1 MRPGYKPRACD
12 FGIFGFPNPFGGG
25 PAFLGIPVAAI
36 DVKEEAAAAILARL
50 KGSYKVAPS
59 QVFEK
64 GANGELIAIGMV
76 NSAQQLAEET
86 LNPAG
91 MPAGINTSF
100 ARRESKEAKDV
111 SPFNYR
117 AYWAAKDPPIHSY
130 TSVDI
135 NDDGMCFSGGRNSFQ
150 SGGVDTDGGNGYNFV
165 DNSPGTWKLT
175 LRRGG
180 AGELYLDNLG
190 SRIIEETT
198 AELKIKMYQ
207 GGEIVL
213 VRN

>member
-12 FGIFGFPNPFGGG
+12 FGIFGFPALFGGG
-25 PAFLGIPVAAI
+25 PAYLGIPVAAI

-91 MPAGINTSF
+91 MPAGMHTSF
-100 ARRESKEAKDV
+100 SRREFKEGKHV
-111 SPFNYR
+111 SPFHYR
-117 AYWAAKDPPIHSY
+117 AGWAAKGPPIHSY

-135 NDDGMCFSGGRNSFQ
+135 NDDGMCFSGGRNDFG
-150 SGGVDTDGGNGYNFV
+150 SGGSSESCWD
-165 DNSPGTWKLT
+165 DNPPGTWKLT

-180 AGELYLDNLG
+180 DGELYLDNLG

>member
-1 MRPGYKPRACD
+1 MV
-12 FGIFGFPNPFGGG
+12 PFKGWRGCGGASTLAG
-25 PAFLGIPVAAI
+25 LVPAAAI

-59 QVFEK
+59 QVFTE
-64 GANGELIAIGMV
+64 GGTMATDMV
-76 NSAQQLAEET
+76 NSSQQLATET

-91 MPAGINTSF
+91 MNTSAGF
-100 ARRESKEAKDV
+100 RKGKHL
-111 SPFNYR
+111 SPFDYR
-117 AYWAAKDPPIHSY
+117 ATWVSDPPIHSY
-130 TSVDI
+130 TSVQI
-135 NDDGMCFSGGRNSFQ
+135 NDDGMCFSGGRRYIEG
-150 SGGVDTDGGNGYNFV
+150 SGESMGEFV
-165 DNSPGTWKLT
+165 DNPPGTWKLT

-180 AGELYLDNLG
+180 YGELYLDNLG
-190 SRIIEETT
+190 SRIIEDTT

>member
-1 MRPGYKPRACD
+1 MV
-12 FGIFGFPNPFGGG
+12 PFKGWRGCGGASTLAG
-25 PAFLGIPVAAI
+25 LVPVAAI

-135 NDDGMCFSGGRNSFQ
+135 NDDGMCFSGGRRYIEG
-150 SGGVDTDGGNGYNFV
+150 SGESMGEFV
-165 DNSPGTWKLT
+165 DNPPGTWKLT

-180 AGELYLDNLG
+180 YGELYLDNLG
-190 SRIIEETT
+190 SRITEDTT